1 MREVYDNNTGAI
13 LFKSEDESN
22 PTDKRIS
29 ILENKLFQMNTRMNA
44 LENKLNALIEKDS
57 P

>member
-1 MREVYDNNTGAI
+1 MREIYDNNTGAI
-13 LFKSEDESN
+13 LFKGEDESN